1 MCSSYLQGAD
11 DSLEILIERL
21 GRRGFV
27 ALTAGTVTVA
37 SSVSATVDP
46 ENRGAG
52 PVPNAAATSA
62 PAAAPAAPA
71 APPASNPGAAA
82 PSEPQFASG
91 AAPTSNLLSA
101 TATPVQS
108 PKGSAT
114 GTSQSA
120 EKAPRLPV
128 DAVLGIIFGV
138 IGIGGAVLG
147 FVVWRM
153 RRRRMTLLGQ

>member
-1 MCSSYLQGAD
+1 MCSSYLQDAD
-11 DSLEILIERL
+11 GSLEILIDRL
-21 GRRGFV
+21 GRRGTV
-27 ALTAGTVTVA
+27 ASTTGTVTVA

-71 APPASNPGAAA
+71 ASNPGAAA

-91 AAPTSNLLSA
+91 AAPTSNSVSA
-101 TATPVQS
+101 TATSVPN
-108 PKGSAT
+108 PNGPAT

-120 EKAPRLPV
+120 GKLPRLPV

-147 FVVWRM
+147 SVVWRI
-153 RRRRMTLLGQ
+153 RRRRMLLLGE